1 MAFNINDFKN
11 NGLVW
16 GGARPS
22 LFKVTLTPPSGV
34 DFTTQNFAEK
44 IEFTC
49 QASSIPASSVAS
61 FDVPYFGRKIKLA
74 GDRTFADWNVTIM
87 NDEDFGVRDFFEE
100 WSQNIN
106 SNETNIKRQPQNAY
120 KSADAIVTQYSKS
133 APGDNGLPIAAYK
146 FIGIFPTDI
155 SAMELNWD
163 STNSVQTFNV
173 TFAYDYYINARTDL
187 GESSGINLAE
197 VPRIG

>member
-11 NGLVW
+11 NGLTK

-22 LFKVTLTPPSGV
+22 LFAVTITRPPEIITS
-34 DFTTQNFAEK
+34 DTLSFLQK
-44 IEFTC
+44 IQFTC
-49 QASSIPASSVAS
+49 RASSIPASSVAS

-106 SNETNIKRQPQNAY
+106 TNETNQKISVRNQY
-120 KSADAIVTQYSKS
+120 KTADADVVQFSKD
-133 APGDNGLPIAAYK
+133 GRQIARY
-146 FIGIFPTDI
+146 T
-155 SAMELNWD
+155 
-163 STNSVQTFNV
+163 
-173 TFAYDYYINARTDL
+173 
-187 GESSGINLAE
+187 
-197 VPRIG
+197 

>member
-11 NGLVW
+11 NGLTK

-22 LFKVTLTPPSGV
+22 LFAVTITRPPEIITS
-34 DFTTQNFAEK
+34 DTLSFLQK
-44 IEFTC
+44 IQFTC
-49 QASSIPASSVAS
+49 RASSIPASSVAS

-106 SNETNIKRQPQNAY
+106 TNETNQKISVRNQY
-120 KSADAIVTQYSKS
+120 KTADADVVQFSKD
-133 APGDNGLPIAAYK
+133 GRQIARYT
-146 FIGIFPTDI
+146 FTGMFPTEI
-155 SAMELNWD
+155 SAMDLDWD
-163 STNSVQTFNV
+163 ATNSIQTFNV
-173 TFAYDYYINARTDL
+173 TFAYDYYVNARTDL
-187 GESSGINLAE
+187 GRSSGVNTAAVE
-197 VPRIG
+197 RI